1 MMPLSIA
8 DTIVQLYKTA
18 DLQQPT
24 LQRRI
29 VLLNELLG
37 PYNLTC
43 IEIAGLTSLAASNF
57 LLQHG
62 AFFDPIKNANQD
74 PLAGYLYVSRT
85 AGYIFVERN
94 DLVVRRRFSAA
105 HELGHY
111 LLHFQPLITSTVLD
125 DENEPLV
132 MSEALSLFTGDEE
145 ADDTPTGR
153 VFVPEQTSLASL
165 LPPERQMEDEANRF
179 AAALLM
185 PAEIVSGLVERYRP
199 VCRGDDLLW
208 RLATEMLVSKA
219 AIYRRLQDLHLSSL
233 ISASWN

>member
-1 MMPLSIA
+1 MSQTIA
-8 DTIVQLYKTA
+8 ETIARLYERA
-18 DLQQPT
+18 HVPHPT

-43 IEIAGLTSLAASNF
+43 IEIAGLTSFAASNF

-62 AFFDPIKNANQD
+62 ACVEPMKNANQD
-74 PLAGYLYVSRT
+74 PLAGYIYMSRT

-94 DLVVRRRFSAA
+94 DPVARRRFSVA

-111 LLHFQPLITSTVLD
+111 LLHFQPLMASVRMSDEEEPFVL
-125 DENEPLV
+125 
-132 MSEALSLFTGDEE
+132 SEALSLVTGNE
-145 ADDTPTGR
+145 DTEDMPIGH
-153 VFVPEQTSLASL
+153 VFVPEQVSLAFF
-165 LPPERQMEDEANRF
+165 LPPEAQMEDEANQF
-179 AAALLM
+179 AADLLM
-185 PAEIVSGLVERYRP
+185 PAELVYGLVERYRSM
-199 VCRGDDLLW
+199 CRGDDLLW

-219 AIYRRLQDLHLSSL
+219 ATYRRLQDVQLGSL